1 MTPTDKPNRWE
12 LRIGRSLVADS
23 AEPKPAPWVP
33 VYAAR
38 RLEDDEILDMGQ
50 NAGMGCEAAGG
61 AMVFI
66 CSGEELL
73 RLCRAVADHERQRI
87 IDTLT
92 PHPGVLSLLPEHYGR
107 AAVNMILQMDGG
119 SDEL

>member
-1 MTPTDKPNRWE
+1 
-12 LRIGRSLVADS
+12 
-23 AEPKPAPWVP
+23 
-33 VYAAR
+33 
-38 RLEDDEILDMGQ
+38 
-50 NAGMGCEAAGG
+50 MGCEAAGG